1 MASGLF
7 WVRLPSMAA
16 IAGEYPR
23 ISSPPRYGDSAQIA
37 FPNHLDVIV
46 ADGIARMYEKATFD
60 CLDLGGPLS
69 LQ

>member
-1 MASGLF
+1 
-7 WVRLPSMAA
+7 MAA

-23 ISSPPRYGDSAQIA
+23 RSRPPQYGDIAQIA
-37 FPNHLDVIV
+37 LSNHLDVIV